1 MITLFVYYAA
11 KYVRNSEC
19 WIRTEVQTLESFR
32 ASVAY
37 GCSLF
42 VVADNSIVR
51 NRTHLLQDTK
61 FIVSQDLHYLNL
73 NSEQIRLSELNKQ
86 IRLLSRSEDRKEID
100 RYKALSDAIAS
111 PVFRDAVFHSTPVY
125 AR

>member
-1 MITLFVYYAA
+1 MIPIYAYYAA
-11 KYVRNSEC
+11 KYVRNTEC
-19 WIRTEVQTLESFR
+19 WIRTEVHNLESFR

-42 VVADNSIVR
+42 IIADNSIVR
-51 NRTHLLQDTK
+51 NMTHILQGTK

-73 NSEQIRLSELNKQ
+73 NSEHLSLSELNKQ
-86 IRLLSRSEDRKEID
+86 IRLLSRSELRKDID
-100 RYKALSDAIAS
+100 HYSSLSAAIAS
-111 PVFRDAVFHSTPVY
+111 PVLRDAVFHTTPVY